1 MSRGS
6 SHPQGSWCNFLS
18 DLSMKSHVLTVTVK
32 ANKILG
38 LLKPTFEN
46 SSEAMISGY
55 QAVVRLTIEYACP
68 VWDPYQAYLSDKL
81 ESIQLKVSRWIL
93 GNDLEYAERL
103 KSLCW
108 MEMRFRREFL
118 SLLQLFKFI
127 NGLSKIELDKYLTF
141 SSSNTRSC
149 NNLKIF
155 KPSEK
160 KHFELFLLEAL
171 HRYMELAAQFSG
183 WRSVIK
189 EFQKEIDHD
198 YI

>member
-1 MSRGS
+1 
-6 SHPQGSWCNFLS
+6 
-18 DLSMKSHVLTVTVK
+18 MKSHPLTVAVK

-38 LLKPTFEN
+38 LLKPTFGKC
-46 SSEAMISGY
+46 SEAMISGY
-55 QAVVRLTIEYACP
+55 KAMVRPTIEYACP

-103 KSLCW
+103 KSLRW

-198 YI
+198 YILLTVALS